1 MNYALCFPGQGSQEI
16 GMGLELYNTFHSAKD
31 VFDEADDALSF
42 KITGIIFDGQD
53 EELKRTAVTQPALL
67 TMGVAAVTVLEK
79 EMGVTL
85 SPTCGAGHSLG
96 EYTALVSSKVLSF
109 RDAVELVH
117 KRGEWMQDAAP
128 EGVGSMAAIL
138 GLGVSEII
146 KICESVAP
154 NMECQAANFNSPGQT
169 VISGVREFVE
179 KAMAEAL
186 ASGAKKAIPLN
197 VSAPFHSRLM
207 MPAAL
212 RLRKQFENYRWS
224 DAAWPIVSNV
234 SSAPVSLAQDIRK
247 ALFEQTYSPVFWAD
261 SVIRM
266 AKDGVDA
273 FLEFGPGGVLTGLNK
288 RCLKGLTPKDGA
300 AKFVT
305 MFASTPKELEAMAEY
320 ITGNKNE

>member
-1 MNYALCFPGQGSQEI
+1 MSYALCFPGQGSQEV
-16 GMGLELYNTFHSAKD
+16 GMGVELYNAFRSAKD
-31 VFDEADDALSF
+31 IFDEADDALSF
-42 KITGIIFDGQD
+42 KLTGVIFNGPD
-53 EELKRTAVTQPALL
+53 EELKRTAITQPALL
-67 TMGVAAVTVLEK
+67 TMGVAAVTALEK
-79 EMGVTL
+79 EMGVAL
-85 SPTCGAGHSLG
+85 APMYGAGHSLG

-138 GLGVSEII
+138 GLEVDEII
-146 KICESVAP
+146 RICEHVSP

-169 VISGVREFVE
+169 VISGVKEFVE
-179 KAMAEAL
+179 KAMAEAV
-186 ASGAKKAIPLN
+186 ANGAKKVVTLN

-207 MPAAL
+207 MPAAS
-212 RLRKQFENYRWS
+212 RLRKQFENYIWS

-234 SSAPVSLAQDIRK
+234 SSAPVSFAQDIRK

-261 SVIRM
+261 SVVRM

-273 FLEFGPGGVLTGLNK
+273 FLELGPGGVLTALNK
-288 RCLKGLTPKDGA
+288 RCVKGLSPKGGA

-305 MFASTPKELEAMAEY
+305 MSASTPKELEAVAEY
-320 ITGNKNE
+320 IRDGKQ